1 MLNANTPSDTAS
13 VYPIPA
19 ASQPASSPVRHAKLW
34 SSLGE
39 VAKLL
44 GIPAFVHGD
53 DCQFQHVKY
62 KAGQRIHTIGE
73 PFDTLY
79 VVYSGFLKSVT
90 IDDAGHEQVVA
101 FPMKGDLLGV
111 DAIHGKAH
119 ATEVV
124 SLTSSELILIPF
136 KVLTALGRAQP
147 DLEVALYGVMGR
159 ELAREQSLIS
169 ALGSLGA
176 EARVARFLVF
186 MSSRFEDMGYS
197 GKQFNLRMTR
207 EEIGNYL
214 GLTLETISRTLSSF
228 AATGLISVEMR
239 NIILHDIPALR
250 TLRRLPARPR
260 RKPGTSAANADDR
273 RAAA

>member
-1 MLNANTPSDTAS
+1 MLIANKS
-13 VYPIPA
+13 V
-19 ASQPASSPVRHAKLW
+19 QPASVHPVPAVSAGSTAPSRHGRLW
-34 SSLGE
+34 SSLSD

-44 GIPAFVHGD
+44 GIPAFVK
-53 DCQFQHVKY
+53 DCDTLFQHIQY
-62 KAGQRIHTIGE
+62 KAGQRIHTIGQ
-73 PFDTLY
+73 PFDMLY
-79 VVYSGFLKSVT
+79 VVYSGFLKSVI
-90 IDDAGHEQVVA
+90 IDDSGYEQVVA

-111 DAIHGKAH
+111 DAIHGNVH

-124 SLTSSELILIPF
+124 ALTPCELILIPF
-136 KVLTALGRAQP
+136 KTLTALGKAQP

-176 EARVARFLVF
+176 EARVARFLTF
-186 MSSRFEDMGYS
+186 MSSRFEEMGYS

-214 GLTLETISRTLSSF
+214 GLTLETISRTLSAF
-228 AATGLISVEMR
+228 AAAGLISVELR
-239 NIILHDIPALR
+239 NVILHDIPALK
-250 TLRRLPARPR
+250 TLRRLPASAR
-260 RKPGTSAANADDR
+260 RKLNTTAANSTDA

>member
-1 MLNANTPSDTAS
+1 MLTPNTSAHPVSVLPISAATAGS
-13 VYPIPA
+13 TV
-19 ASQPASSPVRHAKLW
+19 SPRHGRLW
-34 SSLGE
+34 SGLSD

-44 GIPAFVHGD
+44 GIPAFVKDGD
-53 DCQFQHVKY
+53 CMFQHVQY
-62 KAGQRIHTIGE
+62 KAGQRVHTIGQ
-73 PFDTLY
+73 PFEMLY
-79 VVYSGFLKSVT
+79 VVYSGFLKSVI
-90 IDDAGHEQVVA
+90 IDDNGHEQVVS

-111 DAIHGKAH
+111 DAIHGNVH

-124 SLTSSELILIPF
+124 ALTPCELILVPF
-136 KVLTALGRAQP
+136 KTLTALGRAQP

-176 EARVARFLVF
+176 EARVARFLAF
-186 MSSRFEDMGYS
+186 MSSRFEEMGYS

-214 GLTLETISRTLSSF
+214 GLTLETISRTLSAF
-228 AATGLISVEMR
+228 AAAGLISVELR
-239 NIILHDIPALR
+239 NVILHDIPALK
-250 TLRRLPARPR
+250 TLRRLPASAR
-260 RKPGTSAANADDR
+260 RKLSTTAANSAQA